1 MVYTRPFYMPKG
13 CIVTNSSFCQNV
25 PSKISLPKKAAMP
38 KTSPDYSFES
48 QFSGPV
54 CGVDEA
60 GRGPLAGPVVAAA
73 VILTPESVPS
83 GLNDSKVLSQ
93 GRRELLLN
101 EMLARDDIFVSLGI
115 AEPEEIDRLNILHAS
130 MAAMGRAVA
139 GLPILPDMAL
149 IDGNRRPPDM
159 CCPSQAIIKG
169 DAKSLSI
176 AAASIAAKVI
186 RDRLMVE
193 ADSRFPG
200 YGLAGHKGYPT
211 KAHKEA
217 LRNLGVS
224 PIHRQSYRPVA
235 DVIRQSSVK

>member
-1 MVYTRPFYMPKG
+1 
-13 CIVTNSSFCQNV
+13 
-25 PSKISLPKKAAMP
+25 MP
-38 KTSPDYSFES
+38 KTIPNYSVES

-73 VILTPESVPS
+73 VILPPESLPN
-83 GLNDSKVLSQ
+83 GLNDSKVLSLA
-93 GRRELLLN
+93 RRELLLN
-101 EMLARDDIFVSLGI
+101 EMIARDDIFVSLGI

-130 MAAMGRAVA
+130 MIAMRRAVT
-139 GLPILPDMAL
+139 GLPMRPEMAL
-149 IDGNRRPPDM
+149 IDGNRLPPDM
-159 CCPSQAIIKG
+159 PCPAQAIVKG

-193 ADSRFPG
+193 ADQRFPG

-211 KAHKEA
+211 KAHKAA
-217 LRNLGVS
+217 LQELGAS
-224 PIHRQSYRPVA
+224 PIHRRSFKPVA
-235 DVIRQSSVK
+235 DALHLSFRT